1 MVYDFHTQTFYSDGS
16 LSPVELVRRAAV
28 RGYRAIGLTDHAGPG
43 NLEWV
48 VERLKADCEL
58 VRREWG
64 ILAVPGVELT
74 HLPPTAI
81 PELARRAKALGALV
95 VVHGETP
102 VEPVI
107 RGTNRAAVS
116 CSDVDILAHPG
127 LLTEEEAALA
137 AAHGVFIEVS
147 ARKGHCLA
155 NGHVVRIARRIGAR
169 LLVNSD
175 AHDPGDLLTPEFA
188 RTVALGAGLEAE
200 ELQTVLEENPRDLL
214 ARLGYRPD

>member
-1 MVYDFHTQTFYSDGS
+1 
-16 LSPVELVRRAAV
+16 VELVRRAVV

-43 NLEWV
+43 NLEGV
-48 VERLKADCEL
+48 IERLKADCEL

-74 HLPPTAI
+74 HLPPGVI

-107 RGTNRAAVS
+107 PGTNRAAVS
-116 CSDVDILAHPG
+116 CPDVDILGHPG

-137 AAHGVFIEVS
+137 AANGVFLEVT

-155 NGHVVRIARRIGAR
+155 NGHVVRVARRAGAR

-175 AHDPGDLLTPEFA
+175 THDPADLLTPEFA
-188 RTVALGAGLEAE
+188 RTVARGAGLDAE
-200 ELQTVLEENPRDLL
+200 ELRAVLEENPRVLL